1 MFDKKLKLEVAV
13 LSRKLDY
20 QKEQF
25 DKEKRQFEVVQIEA
39 RKEIL
44 TIKTKHRLEIEEI
57 KHLTKMKIEKHA
69 IQVREEAAMD
79 KYKANNKHLDKTL
92 ATMQGEINRMH
103 EILLSALGDKS

>member
-1 MFDKKLKLEVAV
+1 MFDTKLKLEVA
-13 LSRKLDY
+13 LLNRQLNS

-25 DKEKRQFEVVQIEA
+25 DKEKRSNELVQIEA

-57 KHLTKMKIEKHA
+57 KHLTKMKIEKDA
-69 IQVREEAAMD
+69 MKVREEAAED
-79 KYKANNKHLDKTL
+79 KHKQNTNHLDKTL